1 MTTPPGAA
9 VKTAAVQGIN
19 DVLIDHFD
27 RAPVGMIL
35 FAADRTILQVN
46 RAVAEHTGLAPGILR
61 GAPLQRFL
69 FSDSPEGLEDRIFEE
84 VALNG
89 SWLGQLDVRTSVADA
104 SPMMLSVTAVAPTT
118 EGPVRYIGTITEL
131 GQQRWI
137 EAESS
142 RRAAEL
148 SAISALAVATGS
160 SVEPTTMLL
169 AAARQIVEGLEVDAC
184 WIHRYE
190 AADGGRL
197 ALAGEASYLHPT
209 LRLSPRMIPDA
220 INPGVLRAIETR
232 EQVVTSELL
241 DRSIATVVHAP
252 LLAAG
257 DVVGVISIL
266 SVEGEKLA
274 TRNSELLR
282 AVTYQLGT
290 AIQNVRLLEAL
301 TVHQAELEEKN
312 QELERLV
319 EELRAADRLKSEFL
333 ANTSHELRTPLNS
346 IIGFL
351 NLVQDGVCESDEER
365 QELLGHALRS
375 AKHLLGLINDVLD
388 LARIEAG
395 SLQVDC
401 REVDLA
407 PILSEVQATM
417 EVQARQKYLDFI
429 MGDVPV
435 GTRVL
440 GGRGEASPG
449 SRERDWECHQV
460 HAEGPRE
467 RDRERLSGLA
477 LRGHRRGRHRNRCR
491 GRPKGPAL
499 QEVLPGRCHHDAEIR
514 RDRAGSGDRE
524 AVDRGDGRVG
534 AFGECRR
541 RGRDDRLDLDAPRG
555 VAASDRLRCGTGSL
569 RAVRYPYGRVTTK
582 ISSSP
587 RPIRMRA
594 GRPVVMFDTESCS
607 PSVIVRSVSG

>member
-1 MTTPPGAA
+1 MTTPSIAA
-9 VKTAAVQGIN
+9 VKTAAVPGIH

-35 FAADRTILQVN
+35 FAEDRTILQVN

-61 GAPLQRFL
+61 GAPLRRFL

-104 SPMMLSVTAVAPTT
+104 SPMMLSVTAVAPGT
-118 EGPVRYIGTITEL
+118 EGPVRYVGTITEL

-148 SAISALAVATGS
+148 SALSALAVATGS

-197 ALAGEASYLHPT
+197 VLVGEASYLHPT

-319 EELRAADRLKSEFL
+319 DELRAADRLKSEFL

-351 NLVQDGVCESDEER
+351 NLVLDGLCESEEER

-375 AKHLLGLINDVLD
+375 VKHLLGLINDVLD

-401 REVDLA
+401 REIDLA

-417 EVQARQKYLDFI
+417 EVQARQKYLDFS
-429 MGDVPV
+429 MGDIPA

-440 GGRGEASPG
+440 GDEVRLRQVLVNVIGNAIKFTPKGHVSVTVSASPG
-449 SRERDWECHQV
+449 SPFVDIDV
-460 HAEGPRE
+460 ADTGIGVAE
-467 RDRERLSGLA
+467 D
-477 LRGHRRGRHRNRCR
+477 
-491 GRPKGPAL
+491 
-499 QEVLPGRCHHDAEIR
+499 R
-514 RDRAGSGDRE
+514 RDRLFKKFSQADATTTRRFGGTGLGLVIVKQLIEAMGGSVRLESAGEGQGTTVSISM
-524 AVDRGDGRVG
+524 
-534 AFGECRR
+534 
-541 RGRDDRLDLDAPRG
+541 PR
-555 VAASDRLRCGTGSL
+555 AASPL
-569 RAVRYPYGRVTTK
+569 
-582 ISSSP
+582 
-587 RPIRMRA
+587 PIGPA
-594 GRPVVMFDTESCS
+594 AA
-607 PSVIVRSVSG
+607 PSRSAPLATSTDA